1 MFDDYTVQISRIKER
16 LLALY
21 NKNVNRKLYIRRITI
36 GFNNLINKD
45 EYARLPKQPSLFEDE
60 DTNMS
65 ESEIELQKEVSKM
78 KKKFGKN
85 VLLKG
90 ISYEEG
96 STARERNK
104 TIGGHSA

>member
-1 MFDDYTVQISRIKER
+1 
-16 LLALY
+16 
-21 NKNVNRKLYIRRITI
+21 
-36 GFNNLINKD
+36 
-45 EYARLPKQPSLFEDE
+45 
-60 DTNMS
+60 MS